1 MKHLYKIALAFL
13 LVSLHACS
21 DDIRIMLDI
30 PDADIYSQV
39 YMPQSND
46 NPNSMAVYVCDSLQY
61 LHVNAFLG
69 GVKAAKSDIKAEFR
83 IRPDLVDQYNE
94 ENGTKFLKL
103 PEGACTI
110 EQAVAVIKAGE
121 NCSDILD
128 VTIDASGLTITRN
141 YLLPVEM
148 TCTDE
153 KMAEGKNIAYFALA
167 ANYPPGEDPRDHIMS
182 FGGKVIG
189 ALFSKDSDIIHRDDN
204 NGANLVRYA
213 RQEDGTY
220 KQDRVVGWGWINFDP
235 IFYMPP
241 YDFVFKLGDTF
252 KEFAVTGDY
261 AWGAGAFVHRFGW
274 SEIYQAWPFKDKA
287 VLAVVG
293 DALQR
298 FTVVHLDASNWI
310 IFEEAENSGVVV
322 ADSGWGG
329 YRHLFCLGNHIVA
342 VDDAGVMYAAGF
354 SDEFV
359 LGELKQVST
368 GWDIYDKMFPCEDK
382 LIVVDEGGEM
392 YRMEIEL

>member
-13 LVSLHACS
+13 LVSLYSCS

-30 PDADIYSQV
+30 PDADKYSQV

-46 NPNSMAVYVCDSLQY
+46 NPNNKAVYVCDSLQY

-69 GVKAAKSDIKAEFR
+69 GVKAAKNDIKAEFS
-83 IRPDLVDQYNE
+83 IRQDLVDKYNL
-94 ENGTKFLKL
+94 ENGTKYLKL
-103 PEGACTI
+103 PEGSCTI
-110 EQAVAVIKAGE
+110 EQTVAVIKAGE
-121 NCSDILD
+121 NSSDIVD
-128 VTIDASGLTITRN
+128 VTIDASSLTITRN

-153 KMAEGKNIAYFALA
+153 KVAEGKTIAYFALA
-167 ANYPPGEDPRDHIMS
+167 ANYPPDEDPRDHIMS

-204 NGANLVRYA
+204 NNANLVRYA

-220 KQDRVVGWGWINFDP
+220 RQDRVVGWGWTGFDP
-235 IFYMPP
+235 VFYMPP
-241 YDFVFKLGDTF
+241 YDIVFKLGDTF
-252 KEFAVTGDY
+252 QEFALTGD
-261 AWGAGAFVHRFGW
+261 WVFGLGAFIHQSGW
-274 SEIYQAWPFKDKA
+274 SGIYQAWPFKDRA

-298 FTVVHLDASNWI
+298 FTVVHNDALNWI
-310 IFEEAENSGVVV
+310 TFEEAENAGVVV
-322 ADSGWGG
+322 AESGWGG
-329 YRHLFCLGNHIVA
+329 YKHLFCLGNHIVA

-359 LGELKQVST
+359 LGELRQVSA

-382 LIVVDEGGEM
+382 IIVVDESGEM
-392 YRMEIEL
+392 YRFEVEL